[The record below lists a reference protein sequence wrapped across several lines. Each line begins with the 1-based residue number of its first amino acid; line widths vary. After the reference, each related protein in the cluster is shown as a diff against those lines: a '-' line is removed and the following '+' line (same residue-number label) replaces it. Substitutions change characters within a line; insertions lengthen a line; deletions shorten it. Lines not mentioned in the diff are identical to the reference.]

1 MGENVV
7 AATATDYK
15 DKLQL
20 LASECVF
27 RNSYHVEYI
36 FLYVYVFNIFIDF
49 LILKYLWNSP

>member
-7 AATATDYK
+7 GATATNYK

-36 FLYVYVFNIFIDF
+36 FLCVYVFNIFIDF